1 MKQHNVASG
10 VDPYLWPEAS
20 SYLGI
25 PDSPTVHLAIRTLAD
40 RLLRSDGAQC
50 PDQEA
55 AQIAAMRGASRAVL
69 EGESFDLAKMRF
81 RLAMNLPTDV
91 EQQARAAEAPKSDWL
106 KMARDTILA
115 EGGDPGPDPHQLAS
129 RYGWGTP
136 RTSNSE

>member
-1 MKQHNVASG
+1 MEEPQTLHIG
-10 VDPYLWPEAS
+10 PYLWPEFS
-20 SYLGI
+20 RQLGI
-25 PDSPTVHLAIRTLAD
+25 PDSPVVHLAIRTVAK
-40 RLLRSDGAQC
+40 RLMDSQGAEC
-50 PDQEA
+50 CDQEA
-55 AQIAAMRGASRAVL
+55 AQIAAMRSASRAVL
-69 EGESFDLAKMRF
+69 ESESFDLAKLRF

-91 EQQARAAEAPKSDWL
+91 EQEARAAEAPKSDWL